1 MCYMSHIKHDKVTR
15 EEHHMQERRSRMTI
29 PDPLVSLLSR
39 MGSDLSAARRSRQMS
54 QDDLAGRLNLSRRTL
69 IRMER
74 GDPTVSLGAYATA
87 AWVLGMEKRFLAGFE
102 LSPDEAAREHR
113 LSLPKR
119 VRSPLNGADLDF

>member
-1 MCYMSHIKHDKVTR
+1 
-15 EEHHMQERRSRMTI
+15 MQERRSKMTI
-29 PDPLVSLLSR
+29 PDPLIGLLSR

-74 GDPTVSLGAYATA
+74 GDPNVSLGAYATA
-87 AWVLGMEKRFLAGFE
+87 AWVLGLEKNFLSGFE
-102 LSPDEAAREHR
+102 ISPDEAAREHR

-119 VRSPLNGADLDF
+119 VRSPLNDVKLDF